1 MRQKVN
7 FYQVDGI
14 PMLAPDAEPEF
25 SFADLDASDSGRDES
40 GVMHRIMV
48 REKVGTWSFSYAH
61 LSDEELAY
69 LRNLFAGNQG
79 LIVEV
84 HQRAVGA
91 DDFRFQLLEILR
103 QRGRRVFAFL
113 ERDGNVP
120 VERLQ
125 GQAFALQAHLA

>member
-61 LSDEELAY
+61 LSDEELAC
-69 LRNLFAGNQG
+69 LRDLFAGKAQ
-79 LIVEV
+79 
-84 HQRAVGA
+84 
-91 DDFRFQLLEILR
+91 
-103 QRGRRVFAFL
+103 FAFTHPVL
-113 ERDGNVP
+113 GNSGTTETCTAYMSQCSVLWKNQ
-120 VERLQ
+120 RT
-125 GQAFALQAHLA
+125 GQWRNFQFNIIQC

>member
-7 FYQVDGI
+7 FYQVDGA

-48 REKVGTWSFSYAH
+48 REKVGTWSFSYAY

-69 LRNLFAGNQG
+69 LRGLFAGKAQ
-79 LIVEV
+79 
-84 HQRAVGA
+84 
-91 DDFRFQLLEILR
+91 
-103 QRGRRVFAFL
+103 FAFTH
-113 ERDGNVP
+113 P
-120 VERLQ
+120 VLGDSNATETCTAYMSQCSALWKNQRT
-125 GQAFALQAHLA
+125 GQWRNFQFNIIQC

>member
-7 FYQVDGI
+7 FYQVDGV

-61 LSDEELAY
+61 LSDEDLAY
-69 LRNLFAGNQG
+69 LRNLFEGKAQFTFTHPVFGSSNATETCTAYMSQCSALWKNQRTG
-79 LIVEV
+79 
-84 HQRAVGA
+84 QWRN
-91 DDFRFQLLEILR
+91 FQFNII
-103 QRGRRVFAFL
+103 QC
-113 ERDGNVP
+113 
-120 VERLQ
+120 
-125 GQAFALQAHLA
+125 